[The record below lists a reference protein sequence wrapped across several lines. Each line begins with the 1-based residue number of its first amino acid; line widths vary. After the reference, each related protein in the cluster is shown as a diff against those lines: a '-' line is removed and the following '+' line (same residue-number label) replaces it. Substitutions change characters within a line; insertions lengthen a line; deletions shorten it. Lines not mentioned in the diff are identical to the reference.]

1 MVRKVPVLEVLS
13 LPSRRQRSTAVG
25 RVTAVVFWQ
34 VFIGPLGGVGRLTLR
49 VNLIRLLGRVAK
61 WQTRTVQVRVLETGW
76 GFNSPLA
83 HSG

>member
-1 MVRKVPVLEVLS
+1 MLDRCVTVAHRSSFEVVVD
-13 LPSRRQRSTAVG
+13 RFRAVEVG
-25 RVTAVVFWQ
+25 RICV
-34 VFIGPLGGVGRLTLR
+34 LTFSASH
-49 VNLIRLLGRVAK
+49 GRVAK